1 MLGILCL
8 GDYFLVCSGPL
19 KFDVIFTIVNRTIR
33 RIAAR
38 VIVILGLVRI
48 VCLLW
53 FGGGYV
59 G

>member
-1 MLGILCL
+1 V

-19 KFDVIFTIVNRTIR
+19 KFDVIFTIVNKTIN

-38 VIVILGLVRI
+38 VIVILGLGRI

-53 FGGGYV
+53 FVGGLC
-59 G
+59 